1 MLCPTDSDICVG
13 ELLRRLSPMLSEF
26 ERKYGDR
33 LREAAGE
40 GAGARLCRLAGL
52 LKARMDGDWGL
63 STARIVGFGVFSLTD
78 LVKMSRRVFRDGA
91 DGVSTYLCEPAES
104 EASYVILAPCC
115 HFVPLE
121 GDEGLTVVAASQIS
135 RSVRRLFDDSTVVM
149 LR

>member
-13 ELLRRLSPMLSEF
+13 ELLRRLAPTLSDF

-40 GAGARLCRLAGL
+40 GARDRLCRLAGL
-52 LKARMDGDWGL
+52 LKERMEGDWAL
-63 STARIVGFGVFSLTD
+63 SAARVVGFGVFCLAD
-78 LVKMSRRVFRDGA
+78 LVKMSRRVFRNGA
-91 DGVSTYLCEPAES
+91 DGVCAYLCEPAES
-104 EASYVILAPCC
+104 EASYVILAPCGR
-115 HFVPLE
+115 FVPLA